1 VREEVPV
8 MQVYDQQKFVEQRE
22 EDIRRIHK

>member
-1 VREEVPV
+1 VRDDVPV

-22 EDIRRIHK
+22 EDIRKLHK